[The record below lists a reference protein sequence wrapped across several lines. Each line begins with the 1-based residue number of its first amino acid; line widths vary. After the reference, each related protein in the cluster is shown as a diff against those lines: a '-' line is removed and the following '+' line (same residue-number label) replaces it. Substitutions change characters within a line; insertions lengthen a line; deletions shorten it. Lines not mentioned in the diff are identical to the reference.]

1 MLTQK
6 YMFKQKKNT
15 QHAKLHIQ
23 LDYLEAFCIKKLLRE
38 VLK

>member
-1 MLTQK
+1 ML
-6 YMFKQKKNT
+6 KQKKKKKT
-15 QHAKLHIQ
+15 QYAKLYIQ